1 MNFMTKNAVVPKL
14 MIVGAGVLQL
24 PAIQKAKS
32 LGLDVAVID
41 IDPNAPGVCY
51 ADKFY
56 EVSTNDISGILAAAE
71 NYHPDGIMTLATDM
85 PIRSVASVA
94 EKYKLYAVTP
104 SVAQSATDKI
114 EMIRCFERYD
124 VPHPWFEVITF
135 EEELKDLL
143 LKHSVPF
150 IMKPNDS
157 SGSRGVVLVK
167 DYHEVRDAFLYSKS
181 VSKSGLILVEEY
193 MQGPEVSVEVMTIR
207 GETTILAVTDKLTSG
222 APFFV
227 EMGHSQP
234 SQLPNETIEKIKE
247 VAIKAV
253 QAIGIDNSPSHVEI
267 IVTEDGPKLVELG
280 ARLGG
285 DSITTYLV
293 PLSTGVDMIQACILM
308 ALGQIPDIA
317 KKFEK
322 GSAIR
327 YAECKLGV
335 LQKIN
340 GVNEAL
346 NIPEV
351 KHVEIVKCLGETLTP
366 IRSSSDRVAYVITQA
381 DTAQDAIRMC
391 ENALGKIK
399 FDIK

>member
-1 MNFMTKNAVVPKL
+1 

-104 SVAQSATDKI
+104 SVAQRATDKI

-124 VPHPWFEVITF
+124 IPHPWFEVITF

-285 DSITTYLV
+285 DYITTYLV

-308 ALGQIPDIA
+308 ALGQIPDIT

-366 IRSSSDRVAYVITQA
+366 IRSSRDRVAYVITQA